1 MKKIKTIFITGVI
14 IMTVLISQNLF
25 AQEIKADKYSK
36 IDIKTSAQCGMCKET
51 IEKALAF
58 ESGVKNSNLNLDT
71 KIVTVKY
78 NPNKTNPDK
87 IKIAISKAGYDA
99 DELQADPEA
108 YDKLSPC
115 CKKDGP
121 KHE

>member
-1 MKKIKTIFITGVI
+1 MKNLKRVILSGVM
-14 IMTVLISQNLF
+14 IMTILFSQNVF
-25 AQEIKADKYSK
+25 SQEAKADKYSK

-58 ESGVKNSNLNLDT
+58 VPGVKNSILNMET
-71 KIVTVKY
+71 KVVTVKY
-78 NPNKTNPDK
+78 NPNKTNSDK

-99 DELQADPEA
+99 DELHADPEA
-108 YDKLSPC
+108 YEKLPPC